1 MQIMHVALSNCLQ
14 VLLSP
19 VQTLFCGKPSTDTV
33 NQGSMVM
40 LNNLYNVMTL
50 YKNTMQSSSVWLDGV
65 MQHASA

>member
-19 VQTLFCGKPSTDTV
+19 VQTFFCGKPSIDTV